1 MMRTTNTKPTTFY
14 LVLSLLLLAE
24 ILFFW
29 KVMQMGDGDEF
40 GILSKSGLMITL
52 FYVAYRGINW
62 SRWVVIILLGFWAL
76 ACLVVAL
83 TDSDWIFAVTAVC
96 YGVCAAQAYRMK
108 PATLSPTPEEAVAA
122 EKNEPLPPGTFKAQ
136 GIEFTYPTL
145 LRRYVAFFLDLWLGW
160 TLMIITMVILDDHE
174 SRTAIMITL
183 AAALLLGY
191 DPLLTAY
198 SATIGQRVMKIRVRA
213 YHDPSQRIPL
223 WRAYARIVVKYFLG
237 IISFFTIHSNVEHRA
252 IHDFAGESVVINV

>member
-1 MMRTTNTKPTTFY
+1 MRTTTTKPTTFY

-24 ILFFW
+24 IFFLF
-29 KVMQMGDGDEF
+29 KVMQMGDGDAF
-40 GILSKSGLMITL
+40 GVISKSALIVAL
-52 FYVAYRGINW
+52 FCLAYRGMNW
-62 SRWVVIILLGFWAL
+62 SRWIVIVLLSLLAL
-76 ACLVVAL
+76 ACLLAAYAN
-83 TDSDWIFAVTAVC
+83 SDWSFVIISIS
-96 YGVCAAQAYRMK
+96 YGICAAQAYRMK
-108 PATLSPTPEEAVAA
+108 PAVTSPTPEEAIAA
-122 EKNEPLPPGTFKAQ
+122 EKNEPLPPGTFRAQ

-145 LRRYVAFFLDLWLGW
+145 LRRYVAFFLDVWFGW
-160 TLMIITMVILDDHE
+160 FLMIITMVILDDHE
-174 SRTAIMITL
+174 SRSAVMITL

-198 SATIGQRVMKIRVRA
+198 SATLGQRLMKIRVRD

-223 WRAYARIVVKYFLG
+223 WRAYARIVVKFFLG